1 MQNIYYNKS
10 ILRIVFVSMYSVDVY
25 DKKNNISF
33 FISDPLSVHP
43 ALRLMSWPKA
53 DKRSEIKNAK
63 L

>member
-33 FISDPLSVHP
+33 FISDPLSVNP
-43 ALRLMSWPKA
+43 ALRLMS
-53 DKRSEIKNAK
+53 
-63 L
+63 